1 MHITELPDIVN
12 GDGNGDLLHVSTSG
26 SRETVTTY
34 LHSTTGRANLVRGVR
49 NGLGAVTD
57 IIYESLST
65 TDSYV
70 RIAKLHSTPA
80 EERCFDWQPGPG
92 VCWLGLAGGGGMVL
106 ASLTLTSPVH
116 GYIAARGF
124 TGHEMLD
131 AVGIIHMNGR
141 IYDPKLGRFMQADPA
156 STGEKYGLSG
166 HSAIN
171 NPGFASGLYYQIFPY
186 SFR

>member
-1 MHITELPDIVN
+1 MT
-12 GDGNGDLLHVSTSG
+12 G
-26 SRETVTTY
+26 SRGRVC
-34 LHSTTGRANLVRGVR
+34 TGWVWR
-49 NGLGAVTD
+49 
-57 IIYESLST
+57 
-65 TDSYV
+65 
-70 RIAKLHSTPA
+70 
-80 EERCFDWQPGPG
+80 
-92 VCWLGLAGGGGMVL
+92 GGGMVL